1 MEKYT
6 CWSPVVSMWII
17 CSYRGIQLFVWL
29 FMCEIREHTRHETV
43 MKRTLGMM
51 MMMNALISHNY
62 TASGR
67 AALMNYVYSL
77 NFAYLF
83 FQVCMCA
90 LWSNC
95 NTRLHAATNRH
106 QSVEYYLSSFICSS
120 FCVHFINLHNMYRFF
135 SICQHYLLVNFL

>member
-17 CSYRGIQLFVWL
+17 FSYRGIQLFVWL

-67 AALMNYVYSL
+67 APLMNYVYDL
-77 NFAYLF
+77 NFAN
-83 FQVCMCA
+83 CE
-90 LWSNC
+90 LWS
-95 NTRLHAATNRH
+95 L
-106 QSVEYYLSSFICSS
+106 SVRFVIKLQYTFICSNKSSPVGRVLSVKFHLFIILCS
-120 FCVHFINLHNMYRFF
+120 FLNLHNMYRVFF
-135 SICQHYLLVNFL
+135 QYASIIYW